1 MSTDRELDTP
11 SLTAVSE
18 QDDSQRSSV
27 ITSAETNS
35 VLLATMQE
43 MLKCVADLTKKVDQ
57 PQHGP
62 DDEPI
67 DESLLDD
74 EFNEGE
80 PASKQPCLDASVS
93 QMLSSAGTNASTD
106 SAQVE
111 TVETASP
118 ETLSSSIL
126 DNIAQ
131 ELQMEAPCAPRVLD
145 QLATIANNLAREKLP
160 DDTLASKYKLYDRPE
175 NCTALLTVKVNPPIW
190 DKLKSETRSNDLK
203 FQKVQT
209 ALNKSLIAMVQV
221 TDALTK
227 SLAASE
233 KKDLPSTEDMI
244 RKLTD
249 AVAFVSQANHDI
261 YAKRRE
267 SIKPELHQDYRPLC
281 SPSNPVTEWL
291 FGDDLSKKVK
301 DMTEVNKVG
310 QRVSHSRQFDKSR
323 YNAPRGGRQ
332 GQKHFF
338 DRRRF
343 TPPRKRGNSKPTPS
357 RQ

>member
-1 MSTDRELDTP
+1 
-11 SLTAVSE
+11 
-18 QDDSQRSSV
+18 
-27 ITSAETNS
+27 
-35 VLLATMQE
+35 
-43 MLKCVADLTKKVDQ
+43 MLKCVADLTRKVDQ
-57 PQHGP
+57 RQHGP
-62 DDEPI
+62 DDGPM

-74 EFNEGE
+74 EFNEGK
-80 PASKQPCLDASVS
+80 PASKRPCLDAFVS
-93 QMLSSAGTNASTD
+93 QMLSSAGTNASTE

-118 ETLSSSIL
+118 DTPSSSIL
-126 DNIAQ
+126 GNIPQ
-131 ELQMEAPCAPRVLD
+131 ELQMEALCAPRVLD
-145 QLATIANNLAREKLP
+145 QLVTTANNLAREKLP
-160 DDTLASKYKLYDRPE
+160 DYTLASKYKLYDRPE

-209 ALNKSLIAMVQV
+209 ALSKSLIAMVQV

-249 AVAFVSQANHDI
+249 VVVFVFQANHDI

-267 SIKPELHQDYRPLC
+267 STKPELHQDYRPLC

-291 FGDDLSKKVK
+291 SGDDLSKKVK

-323 YNAPRGGRQ
+323 YNAPRGGGKDKNIFSTGADSLLPGKEGTPNQHR
-332 GQKHFF
+332 HVFF
-338 DRRRF
+338 SKF
-343 TPPRKRGNSKPTPS
+343 TKYLFD
-357 RQ
+357 